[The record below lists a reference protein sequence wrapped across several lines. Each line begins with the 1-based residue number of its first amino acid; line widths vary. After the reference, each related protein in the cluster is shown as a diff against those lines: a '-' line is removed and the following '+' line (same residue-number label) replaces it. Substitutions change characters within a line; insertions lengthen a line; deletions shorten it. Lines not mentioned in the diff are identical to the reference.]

1 MLEIKNLPQMIYAA
15 TRGTGAYMDTA
26 GPSFGRLM
34 AWAGPKG
41 LVMPA
46 AKILG
51 LSWDDPIRV
60 PAERQRYDAAVTIE
74 RPMEVP
80 DGFHVGALPA
90 LSWATLTH
98 KGSYAEISETFGALM
113 EELKKRPDLIVIGL
127 CGMENYVSGP
137 ETPETDL
144 RTEVSLPVVW
154 VG

>member
-41 LVMPA
+41 LVKPG

-51 LSWDDPIRV
+51 LSWDDPTKV
-60 PAERQRYDAAVTIE
+60 PAERQRYDAAVTID
-74 RPMEVP
+74 RPMDVP
-80 DGFHVGALPA
+80 EGFHIAALPA
-90 LSWATLTH
+90 LGWATLTH
-98 KGSYAEISETFGALM
+98 KGSYAKISETFGLLM
-113 EELKKRPDLIVIGL
+113 EELKKRPDLIVVGL
-127 CGMENYVSGP
+127 CGLENYTSGP
-137 ETPETDL
+137 DTPEADL
-144 RTEVSLPVVW
+144 RTEVSLPVVK